1 MRLLFYTVLTMSL
14 SPIWPL
20 GQNPLPGDPYV
31 IINKQT
37 NELAFIDQGKIQKV
51 YPASTGKTADLTPE
65 GEFTIMIKAK
75 DPYYRRKNIEGG
87 AKNNPLGRRWI
98 GFDAR
103 GTDGRTYGI
112 HGTSDETSIG
122 KFITAGCVRL
132 HNQDVELLFD
142 QLPIGTKVWITTSS
156 DSFETLA
163 KDKQAIR

>member
-37 NELAFIDQGKIQKV
+37 NELAYIDHGKIQKV

-75 DPYYRRKNIEGG
+75 DPYYRRKILKAARRITHSAEGG
-87 AKNNPLGRRWI
+87 LDLMREEPTGEPMAFMEQVMRHR
-98 GFDAR
+98 
-103 GTDGRTYGI
+103 
-112 HGTSDETSIG
+112 
-122 KFITAGCVRL
+122 
-132 HNQDVELLFD
+132 
-142 QLPIGTKVWITTSS
+142 
-156 DSFETLA
+156 
-163 KDKQAIR
+163 